1 MWPSGC
7 CMSRFESTRRLSS
20 LSAGDRGRVAR
31 VLRDNPARADRLG
44 ALGVTPGAPV
54 RVLQTFPGVVFMC
67 DQTEVAIEP
76 AVATAIL
83 IELTR

>member
-1 MWPSGC
+1 
-7 CMSRFESTRRLSS
+7 MSRFESTHRLSA
-20 LSAGDRGRVAR
+20 LAAGDRGCVVR
-31 VLRDNPARADRLG
+31 VLRDNPVRADRLG

-76 AVATAIL
+76 AVASAIL
-83 IELTR
+83 VELTR

>member
-1 MWPSGC
+1 
-7 CMSRFESTRRLSS
+7 MSPFESARRLSS
-20 LSAGDRGRVAR
+20 LAAGDRGCVVR

-44 ALGVTPGAPV
+44 ALGVTPGAPI

-76 AVATAIL
+76 AVAGAIL
-83 IELTR
+83 IELARRG